1 MIEEILCVTRRQI
14 RSIVD
19 LCEEFGV
26 RSKVQKLPF
35 RTIFSF
41 FDESC
46 QNHTIPLH
54 REPIKNDAMM
64 DVIISVGVVVA
75 KCIAIAVMMIAC
87 GAIYVIESNRAIDN
101 AL

>member
-1 MIEEILCVTRRQI
+1 
-14 RSIVD
+14 
-19 LCEEFGV
+19 
-26 RSKVQKLPF
+26 
-35 RTIFSF
+35 
-41 FDESC
+41 
-46 QNHTIPLH
+46 
-54 REPIKNDAMM
+54 M

>member
-1 MIEEILCVTRRQI
+1 MIEEILCVARRQM

-19 LCEEFGV
+19 LCEQFGD
-26 RSKVQKLPF
+26 RCKVKNLPI

-41 FDESC
+41 FDNSC
-46 QNHTIPLH
+46 QNGVIPLH

-75 KCIAIAVMMIAC
+75 KCVAIAVMMIAC
-87 GAIYVIESNRAIDN
+87 GAIYVIESNRSIDN